1 MLTIATAFVALAMLL
16 ALIKLIVSKSTS
28 EKVVVID
35 VVSIQFLALTF
46 LLAIH
51 DHNTLPLQFGVV
63 LALLGFVSTVLI
75 SHLIRTHD

>member
-1 MLTIATAFVALAMLL
+1 MLTIATILVAAAMLL

-35 VVSIQFLALTF
+35 VVSIQLLALTF

-51 DHNTLPLQFGVV
+51 DKNTLPLQFGLV
-63 LALLGFVSTVLI
+63 LSLLGFVSTVII

>member
-51 DHNTLPLQFGVV
+51 DENTLPLQFGVV
-63 LALLGFVSTVLI
+63 LALLGFVSTVII